1 MKYLSE
7 KTNKT
12 YATIEELEKDEKK
25 FDLEQK
31 EKEKAVSKKKEDAKK
46 VQDAYQNLLDVMKK
60 YYEDI
65 RKAEQTYYELRN
77 QFINN
82 YGCWH
87 MTYTNNN
94 GEENISTDVDD
105 ILADTIRAYFGW

>member
-12 YATIEELEKDEKK
+12 YATVEELEKDEKK
-25 FDLEQK
+25 FDLAQK
-31 EKEKAVSKKKEDAKK
+31 EKENALSKKKEDAKK
-46 VQDAYQNLLDVMKK
+46 VQDAYQNLLDIRKK

-65 RKAEQTYYELRN
+65 KKAEQNYYILKN
-77 QFINN
+77 QFIEK

-94 GEENISTDVDD
+94 GEENISTDVED
-105 ILADTIRAYFGW
+105 ILADTIRDFFGW